1 MVQKGLPYEDCEQ
14 SKLPQLKKK
23 KKIKSTKFEKMKT

>member
-1 MVQKGLPYEDCEQ
+1 MVQKGLLYEEREQ
-14 SKLPQLKKK
+14 SKVPQLKK

>member
-23 KKIKSTKFEKMKT
+23 KIKSTKFEKMKT